1 MAQAQAKQHHHNH
14 KGQIMGK
21 NLLPMLAGVG
31 LAAATGGIGAGATG
45 ALGAAGGTGA
55 AGAGALG
62 AGNALAAQGAAGL
75 LGGAGAS
82 AAGYGA
88 GAGALGA
95 TGGASAGL
103 GDAATATFGPNNEF
117 TGQTIA
123 SELTANPYTG
133 GFDSLSGLER
143 VGQRVSGFLD
153 DGGLDT
159 LGKFKNAFG
168 GQQEQPQQAQNTEV
182 SGAPVAQQTQEQG
195 AMPFVYGQP
204 QIQLTDEQRRLLAQ
218 GLL

>member
-1 MAQAQAKQHHHNH
+1 
-14 KGQIMGK
+14 MGK
-21 NLLPMLAGVG
+21 ELLPMLAGVG
-31 LAAATGGIGAGATG
+31 LAAATGGIGAPS

-55 AGAGALG
+55 AGAGALGAGASLG

-75 LGGAGAS
+75 LGGAGAT

-88 GAGALGA
+88 PMALGASGGAGAM
-95 TGGASAGL
+95 GGL
-103 GDAATATFGPNNEF
+103 DNAATATFGPNNEF

-133 GFDSLSGLER
+133 GFDSLNGIER
-143 VGQRVSGFLD
+143 VGQRIGGFLD
-153 DGGLDT
+153 DGGMDT
-159 LGKFKNAFG
+159 LGKFKNALG

-182 SGAPVAQQTQEQG
+182 SGGAVAQQEQPQG
-195 AMPFVYGQP
+195 QMPNVYGQP
-204 QIQLTDEQRRLLAQ
+204 AIQLTDEQKRRLLAQ